1 MQGEIII
8 IKIYLSDME
17 IYLRKAEMNLWYLN
31 STRQKNVPEGKLSS
45 KWVRDLVFMC
55 EECTFTRIQ
64 AKIQGTP
71 VFCI

>member
-1 MQGEIII
+1 
-8 IKIYLSDME
+8 ME

-45 KWVRDLVFMC
+45 KWVKDLVFTC